1 VKKSLL
7 AVPVLMLAGCIA
19 GPGPW
24 HNKVGDYWNE
34 QYQEQ
39 PILTTAF
46 STILPAYPFV
56 YFIAWIPDAIVFNL
70 VQFWGYDFSS
80 GMSSGKGAA
89 YTHENPKDPIKPWYE
104 K

>member
-1 VKKSLL
+1 
-7 AVPVLMLAGCIA
+7 MLAGCMG

-39 PILTTAF
+39 PVLT
-46 STILPAYPFV
+46 SVLSVIPVYPFV
-56 YFIAWIPDAIVFNL
+56 YFIAWIPDALVFNL
-70 VQFWGYDFSS
+70 VQFWGYDA
-80 GMSSGKGAA
+80 MDGKGAA
-89 YTHENPKDPIKPWYE
+89 FVHQNTKDPEKAWYD

>member
-7 AVPVLMLAGCIA
+7 AVPVLLLAGCMA

-24 HNKVGDYWNE
+24 HNKVGDYWNQ

-46 STILPAYPFV
+46 STVLPAYPIVF
-56 YFIAWIPDAIVFNL
+56 FLAWIPDAIVFNF
-70 VQFWGYDFSS
+70 VQFWGYDISEN
-80 GMSSGKGAA
+80 KGAA
-89 YTHENPKDPIKPWYE
+89 FVHENTKDPKKPWYE